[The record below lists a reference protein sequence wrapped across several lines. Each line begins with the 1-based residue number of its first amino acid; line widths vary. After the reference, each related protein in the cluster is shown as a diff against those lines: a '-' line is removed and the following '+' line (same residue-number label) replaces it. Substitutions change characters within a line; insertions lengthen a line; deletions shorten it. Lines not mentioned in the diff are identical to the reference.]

1 MKVAC
6 SISTSFLNIAVYGM
20 AIPVFVLT
28 GHIPPTTR
36 LFCLPVLVLCA
47 NFQPT
52 LIFIVTHEIREAGL
66 GELFLKNILCYA
78 TMLSTALDTEEAE
91 S

>member
-1 MKVAC
+1 
-6 SISTSFLNIAVYGM
+6 M

-47 NFQPT
+47 NFPT
-52 LIFIVTHEIREAGL
+52 HVDIHSDA
-66 GELFLKNILCYA
+66 
-78 TMLSTALDTEEAE
+78 
-91 S
+91 